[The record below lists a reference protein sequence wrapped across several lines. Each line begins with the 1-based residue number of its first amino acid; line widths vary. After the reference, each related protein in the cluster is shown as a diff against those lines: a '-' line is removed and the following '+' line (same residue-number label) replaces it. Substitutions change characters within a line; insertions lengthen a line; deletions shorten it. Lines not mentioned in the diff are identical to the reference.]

1 MQEGNVTA
9 DDIDPIKILT
19 SDFIIDNY
27 KELGLKWYM
36 VKNLERGLIFTLDN
50 RRLYAFQQ
58 AGMQQIR
65 VKYATR
71 DDIIN
76 DKDKFSAIYKDYAR
90 QQHNFGT
97 TVRLRKRR

>member
-1 MQEGNVTA
+1 MQKGDVTA
-9 DDIDPIKILT
+9 DDIEPIKILT

-58 AGMQQIR
+58 ANM
-65 VKYATR
+65 TR
-71 DDIIN
+71 IKTIN
-76 DKDKFSAIYKDYAR
+76 AYDYKVIEQKDKL
-90 QQHNFGT
+90 T
-97 TVRLRKRR
+97 TFNDPSLRNGKIIKVRN